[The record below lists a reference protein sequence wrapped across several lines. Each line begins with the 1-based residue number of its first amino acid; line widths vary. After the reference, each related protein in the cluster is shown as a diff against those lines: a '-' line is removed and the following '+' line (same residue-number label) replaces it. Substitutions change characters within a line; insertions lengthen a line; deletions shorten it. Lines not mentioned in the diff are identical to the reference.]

1 MKKITCALLALL
13 PLTAFAYPIAVEK
26 ELNGLSIDYTTFAT
40 DYDIGAIT
48 LNNYGNVAAD
58 CTVVFRNGPES
69 PRTRRIV
76 VGAKQSSDLS
86 AKFNRKIIKLRIGLT
101 CKAK

>member
-48 LNNYGNVAAD
+48 LNN
-58 CTVVFRNGPES
+58 
-69 PRTRRIV
+69 
-76 VGAKQSSDLS
+76 
-86 AKFNRKIIKLRIGLT
+86 
-101 CKAK
+101 